1 VEVVGMVKVKT
12 QYYFYAVYLAL
23 AVLDFFTFSRMDPT
37 RETNPIWIVL
47 GGKYLLFTLIY
58 IGFFTLIIT
67 FTELLLKV
75 SGEKRPAATFMAYS
89 MLVFG
94 CQAHLFGAI
103 SNLDPATFATLFGVL
118 GIHGTILVDYVIFTV
133 LFLMPIPLSFVAFKG
148 WSKHQGIEA

>member
-1 VEVVGMVKVKT
+1 MKIKT

-23 AVLDFFTFSRMDPT
+23 AVLDFWTFSKMDWN
-37 RETNPIWIVL
+37 RESNPIWIIL
-47 GGKYLLFTLIY
+47 GGKYLMFTVIY
-58 IGFFTLIIT
+58 ITFFTLIIL

-103 SNLDPATFATLFGVL
+103 SNLDVEFFTGLSGTL
-118 GIHGTILVDYVIFTV
+118 GIHGTILVDYV
-133 LFLMPIPLSFVAFKG
+133 LFMVMFLSPIPLSLLAFKG
-148 WSKHQGIEA
+148 WSRHQGIEA